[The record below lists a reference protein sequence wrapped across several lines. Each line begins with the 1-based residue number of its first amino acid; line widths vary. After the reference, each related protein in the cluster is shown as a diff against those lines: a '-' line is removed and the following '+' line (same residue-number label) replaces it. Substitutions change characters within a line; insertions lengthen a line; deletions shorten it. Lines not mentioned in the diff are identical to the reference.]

1 MQEPVKFYGVKET
14 VKVLRE
20 FEPEALKQ
28 MRKEIRT
35 IANPAVTAIKA
46 ITPAVS
52 PFAGRRVD
60 GMSHNGRTAWSAV
73 KVTVSIT
80 PGQRSR
86 AFGSTTSNLA
96 AILSRG
102 SNNQFG
108 FNIVDMAGK
117 TNKVRTSGKTREYS
131 YKGGTRSHALNGQGR
146 GLIENLPK
154 KPSRYVYPAIES
166 KMPQIY
172 SGVANAIQN
181 AIDIANRKLG
191 N

>member
-131 YKGGTRSHALNGQGR
+131 YKGGTRSHTLNGQGR

-172 SGVANAIQN
+172 SGVANAIQH